1 MVFGFFSVSSSKLVS
16 YILPLFPA
24 LAALIGWHLSR
35 LDTRSLRWHALPWI
49 PLGLAGMLAAPAV
62 VKFSS
67 AEVPLVLY
75 ADYIPWLVAAGASL
89 AAAAA
94 VAFVCAARGKA
105 AGAVASLAI
114 GGLLC
119 SQLILNGHDSLSPS
133 NSAYHI
139 AARIRGEASADVP
152 FFSVNT
158 YDQTLPFYL
167 KRTVTMVSYKD
178 ELEFGIAQE
187 PGKFIPDFAGFEQA
201 WRAAPQALALMPP
214 ATYRQFQAQGLPMSL
229 LAEDPRRII
238 IAKP

>member
-1 MVFGFFSVSSSKLVS
+1 ML
-16 YILPLFPA
+16 
-24 LAALIGWHLSR
+24 LAPG
-35 LDTRSLRWHALPWI
+35 
-49 PLGLAGMLAAPAV
+49 V

-67 AEVPLVLY
+67 AEVPLALY
-75 ADYIPWLVAAGASL
+75 AAYIPWLVAAGASL
-89 AAAAA
+89 AAAATF
-94 VAFVCAARGKA
+94 AFVCAARGRA
-105 AGAVASLAI
+105 AAAVASLAV

-119 SQLILNGHDSLSPS
+119 TQLILNGHDSLSPS

-139 AARIRGEASADVP
+139 AARIRGEVAADVP

-178 ELEFGIAQE
+178 ELEFGIARE
-187 PGKFIPDFAGFEQA
+187 PGKFIPDLAGFEQA
-201 WRAAPQALALMPP
+201 WHAAPKALALLPP
-214 ATYRQFQAQGLPMSL
+214 DIYLQFQAQGLPMRL